1 MSNCLAAATTGVLP
15 FWSTPLYD
23 ASVGSDRRVA
33 DILREAREANGKS
46 LRGAARELGVDASYL
61 SRVETGERS
70 PSAGLR
76 QRAESLYGL
85 DSDVLALSA
94 GLVPADIVEIL
105 REKPELLAEI
115 RARHEQSC

>member
-1 MSNCLAAATTGVLP
+1 M
-15 FWSTPLYD
+15 YD
-23 ASVGSDRRVA
+23 ASMGSDRRVA

-76 QRAESLYGL
+76 ERAEGLYGL

-94 GLVPADIVEIL
+94 GYVPLDVLEIL
-105 REKPELLAEI
+105 RQNPELLAEI
-115 RARHEQSC
+115 RARHGKSR